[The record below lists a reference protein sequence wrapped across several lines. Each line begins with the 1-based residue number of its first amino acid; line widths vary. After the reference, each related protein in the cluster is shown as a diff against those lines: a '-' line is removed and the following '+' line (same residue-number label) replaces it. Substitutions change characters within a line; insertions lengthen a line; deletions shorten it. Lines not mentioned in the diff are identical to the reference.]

1 VPQDLASKQGTQ
13 RSSPTTIPTRLQIK
27 LTHGTL
33 LGMKQRAERLR
44 EQAKEDA
51 GADAGGKPPGTGRG
65 EDVEAL
71 QWATTLV
78 FWSGMGKPS

>member
-1 VPQDLASKQGTQ
+1 
-13 RSSPTTIPTRLQIK
+13 
-27 LTHGTL
+27 
-33 LGMKQRAERLR
+33 MKGVMNGKPRYIRPYFCFRKRVYA